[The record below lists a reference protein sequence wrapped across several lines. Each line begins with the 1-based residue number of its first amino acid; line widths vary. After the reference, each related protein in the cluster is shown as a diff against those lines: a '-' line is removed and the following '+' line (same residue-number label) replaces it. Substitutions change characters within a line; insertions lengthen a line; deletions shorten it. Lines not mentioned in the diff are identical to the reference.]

1 MIGDIA
7 VLDLAS
13 GTLTDRPRETPT
25 LDVPRDLPRPTGVVT
40 VEEGARGRYLD
51 AGGNELVYGTF
62 SRPLSWRA
70 RGEECMVAEPKPRR
84 RSSPRRYRVSLV
96 KRAHD

>member
-25 LDVPRDLPRPTGVVT
+25 LAATS
-40 VEEGARGRYLD
+40 ARR
-51 AGGNELVYGTF
+51 
-62 SRPLSWRA
+62 SRPRVTTHCACVFIIVLPL
-70 RGEECMVAEPKPRR
+70 MPDR
-84 RSSPRRYRVSLV
+84 RSTPTYT
-96 KRAHD
+96 A